1 MAKETDNA
9 QEGKKKT
16 PEVSATQIDSY
27 RSKFL
32 EPGDVGFRKGI
43 FVPRA
48 LVDKLKI
55 AVGLLDVEGLTIGVY
70 VSRILLEHLSA
81 NADILNAL
89 MEKGKKKSCL

>member
-1 MAKETDNA
+1 MAKEKDNA
-9 QEGKKKT
+9 QEGKEKT
-16 PEVSATQIDSY
+16 TEVSATQIDSY

-55 AVGLLDVEGLTIGVY
+55 AVRLVDVEGLTVGVY

-89 MEKGKKKSCL
+89 MEKGKKKSRL

>member
-1 MAKETDNA
+1 MAKEKDNV
-9 QEGKKKT
+9 QEGNKKT
-16 PEVSATQIDSY
+16 HEVSATQIDSY

-89 MEKGKKKSCL
+89 MEKGKKKSRL

>member
-1 MAKETDNA
+1 MDKEKDNA
-9 QEGKKKT
+9 PEGKKKT
-16 PEVSATQIDSY
+16 PVVSVAQIDSY

-55 AVGLLDVEGLTIGVY
+55 AVRLLDVEGLTVGVY

-89 MEKGKKKSCL
+89 MEKGKKKSRL

>member
-1 MAKETDNA
+1 MAKEKDNV

-16 PEVSATQIDSY
+16 HEVSATQIDSY

-89 MEKGKKKSCL
+89 MEKGKKKSRL

>member
-1 MAKETDNA
+1 MDKEKDNA
-9 QEGKKKT
+9 PEGKKKA
-16 PEVSATQIDSY
+16 PEVSVAQIDSY

-32 EPGDVGFRKGI
+32 EPDVGFRKGI

-55 AVGLLDVEGLTIGVY
+55 AVRLLDVEGLTVGVY

-89 MEKGKKKSCL
+89 MEKGKKKSRL